1 MPSLADLWDEDKYSE
16 GDPVRQLIAFS
27 KSIPDWP
34 KDVLNFGNESIDSL
48 TSMIPNKGLHT
59 NLRGKLYD
67 PMYSGETSVSATPG
81 EDVQNAKHLAKAMN
95 PLLWA
100 GGQELNTFGLRKML
114 TDAFDKA
121 PRVENRIYSM
131 MPGQKLKDTKYVQ
144 RNVRNQAEIDH
155 IVSSGYML
163 PKEGGKSVKY
173 FTATDDVNP
182 NVPDGNTMLRINR
195 DKIRPD
201 RAVSSKDIEKFN
213 FVTNSWES
221 LSPGKYSMEINPS
234 RRGFIFGKAAADVVH
249 PLEAPLDEIL
259 NTPMTRRT
267 VNKGLAAGAAGVAM
281 GGGLLSKFAKVPE
294 AAKALETVAPIAEQ
308 ASKYKYNT
316 LAEYLDDVQKR
327 VIKEVDND
335 IQNPL
340 YENDFHLRDNPDTAE
355 SYRNYLIEGRLK
367 QDEAMYSSAKK
378 RLNPE
383 YKKNSDTMFDDLD
396 PGKDERIL
404 NQFSPQAKKEMKDY
418 KSKVNSIFPNVE
430 GKPNIDWHD
439 SSLMQSYLDDIKNI
453 GEVQW

>member
-48 TSMIPNKGLHT
+48 TSLIPNKGLHT

-67 PMYSGETSVSATPG
+67 PMYNGETSVSATPG

-100 GGQELNTFGLRKML
+100 GGQELNTFGLRKKITEAL
-114 TDAFDKA
+114 H
-121 PRVENRIYSM
+121 N
-131 MPGQKLKDTKYVQ
+131 KY
-144 RNVRNQAEIDH
+144 N
-155 IVSSGYML
+155 
-163 PKEGGKSVKY
+163 
-173 FTATDDVNP
+173 
-182 NVPDGNTMLRINR
+182 
-195 DKIRPD
+195 
-201 RAVSSKDIEKFN
+201 
-213 FVTNSWES
+213 
-221 LSPGKYSMEINPS
+221 MEINPS
-234 RRGFIFGKAAADVVH
+234 RRGFLVGKAAADVVH

-316 LAEYLDDVQKR
+316 LAEYLDDVITRAEGDVLMSGHNYSPELHK
-327 VIKEVDND
+327 DN
-335 IQNPL
+335 I
-340 YENDFHLRDNPDTAE
+340 
-355 SYRNYLIEGRLK
+355 SYRLK
-367 QDEAMYSSAKK
+367 QDEAMYSQAKDYNDWVGHPELDYELAEDPK
-378 RLNPE
+378 ALADTKKELNTIMNE
-383 YKKNSDTMFDDLD
+383 
-396 PGKDERIL
+396 
-404 NQFSPQAKKEMKDY
+404 FSPQAKEEMKLY
-418 KSKVNSIFPNVE
+418 KSNTD
-430 GKPNIDWHD
+430 IDWHD
-439 SSLMQSYLDDIKNI
+439 PSLMQSYLDDIKNI

>member
-100 GGQELNTFGLRKML
+100 GGQELNTFGLRKKITEAL
-114 TDAFDKA
+114 H
-121 PRVENRIYSM
+121 N
-131 MPGQKLKDTKYVQ
+131 KY
-144 RNVRNQAEIDH
+144 N
-155 IVSSGYML
+155 
-163 PKEGGKSVKY
+163 
-173 FTATDDVNP
+173 
-182 NVPDGNTMLRINR
+182 
-195 DKIRPD
+195 
-201 RAVSSKDIEKFN
+201 
-213 FVTNSWES
+213 
-221 LSPGKYSMEINPS
+221 MEINPS
-234 RRGFIFGKAAADVVH
+234 RRGFLVGKATADVVH

-259 NTPMTRRT
+259 QTPMTRRT

-308 ASKYKYNT
+308 ATKYKYNT
-316 LAEYLDDVQKR
+316 LAEYLDDAKKGAGDSQYWLNEGEHNDQFFNELLQK
-327 VIKEVDND
+327 
-335 IQNPL
+335 
-340 YENDFHLRDNPDTAE
+340 
-355 SYRNYLIEGRLK
+355 RLK
-367 QDEAMYSSAKK
+367 QDEANYNNSKFFFNDTLKDPKTEQWIDPFTGQYQSEKFLK
-378 RLNPE
+378 NIPNTLNE
-383 YKKNSDTMFDDLD
+383 
-396 PGKDERIL
+396 
-404 NQFSPQAKKEMKDY
+404 FSPQAKKEMKAYKETVNSYFPDVEG
-418 KSKVNSIFPNVE
+418 KSKV
-430 GKPNIDWHD
+430 DWHD
-439 SSLMQSYLDDIKNI
+439 PSLMQSYLDDIKNV
-453 GEVQW
+453 GDVQW

>member
-1 MPSLADLWDEDKYSE
+1 MNTLADLWDEDKYSE
-16 GDPVRQLIAFS
+16 GDPIRQLIAFS

-48 TSMIPNKGLHT
+48 TSLIPNKGLHT

-67 PMYSGETSVSATPG
+67 PMYNGETSVSATPG

-100 GGQELNTFGLRKML
+100 GGQELNTFGLRKKITEAL
-114 TDAFDKA
+114 H
-121 PRVENRIYSM
+121 N
-131 MPGQKLKDTKYVQ
+131 KY
-144 RNVRNQAEIDH
+144 N
-155 IVSSGYML
+155 
-163 PKEGGKSVKY
+163 
-173 FTATDDVNP
+173 
-182 NVPDGNTMLRINR
+182 
-195 DKIRPD
+195 
-201 RAVSSKDIEKFN
+201 
-213 FVTNSWES
+213 
-221 LSPGKYSMEINPS
+221 MEINPS
-234 RRGFIFGKAAADVVH
+234 RRGFLVGKAAADVVH

-316 LAEYLDDVQKR
+316 LGEYLDDVQKR

-404 NQFSPQAKKEMKDY
+404 NQFSPQAKREMKEFKEYHGDDWT
-418 KSKVNSIFPNVE
+418 NSNV
-430 GKPNIDWHD
+430 
-439 SSLMQSYLDDIKNI
+439 LDDFQDWIAK
-453 GEVQW
+453 